1 MLNKSLLI
9 IFKIFS
15 FILIG
20 TNTYAETLKIKCEND
35 WWNVII
41 DTNKTN
47 KILIHRVGHVI
58 FKADDRRILQW
69 SSDFNEG
76 IIDLFSGRARV
87 TKDNYTGGLLGH
99 QFNCD
104 ISSGYKKDN

>member
-9 IFKIFS
+9 IFKIFI

-41 DTNKTN
+41 DTNKIN
-47 KILIHRVGHVI
+47 KISVHRVGDVF
-58 FKADDRRILQW
+58 FKVKDGMFLKW

-76 IIDLFSGRARV
+76 IIDLFSGKA
-87 TKDNYTGGLLGH
+87 G
-99 QFNCD
+99 
-104 ISSGYKKDN
+104 